1 MTHKGTAFITGG
13 AKRIGKALA
22 LALAAKG
29 YHIALH
35 YHHSEK
41 EAEEVAALVRHA
53 KGECQTFQ
61 ADLQDFSTL
70 EPLVKNIFATF
81 PDCNLLINNASIFEQ
96 CSFIE
101 TTEEIFDRHM
111 AINFKAPYFLTQ
123 AFAKHCAAGQV
134 VNIIDSYVTKNKTP
148 YFAYLLS
155 KKALLALTQMAAM
168 ELGPALRVNGIS
180 PGITEISH
188 EVRPDWLAKKTAVLP
203 LQTIVKVSDIIAAV
217 VQLTESPYLTGQ
229 VLSVD
234 GGEHLL

>member
-13 AKRIGKALA
+13 SKRIGKALA

-29 YHIALH
+29 YRIALH
-35 YHHSEK
+35 YHHSKK
-41 EAEEVAALVRHA
+41 EAEEVASMVRSA
-53 KGECQTFQ
+53 KGECRMFQ
-61 ADLQDFSTL
+61 ADLKDFSQL
-70 EPLVKNIFATF
+70 APLVKNVFSAF

-96 CSFIE
+96 CSFLE
-101 TTEEIFDRHM
+101 TTEETFDRHM

-123 AFAKHCAAGQV
+123 AFAKHCASGQV

-155 KKALLALTQMAAM
+155 KKALLALTQMAAV
-168 ELGPALRVNGIS
+168 ELGPAIRVNGVS
-180 PGITEISH
+180 PGITEISY

-203 LQTIVKVSDIIAAV
+203 LQTIVKVSDIVTAV